1 MKYSFI
7 LCFILFSFKAISQ
20 NCSCVDGS
28 KDKKTGFA
36 AISGII
42 TSNDFYTLLISKQIN
57 FKDTTAAPVYK
68 LYLHAASKVI
78 LSDSMLQ
85 TKGSLELKLS
95 DSSVVTVD
103 GVEYSNNP
111 LGYCCS
117 IGFDVII
124 SEEKMRAIAKNPIA
138 ALTVVDLFTTTFPSK
153 KFKKQSCIAECLLLK
168 K

>member
-1 MKYSFI
+1 MQNPPFMRSCLI
-7 LCFILFSFKAISQ
+7 LCLVFFSLKTTSQ
-20 NCSCVDGS
+20 NCSCIGVV
-28 KDKKTGFA
+28 
-36 AISGII
+36 
-42 TSNDFYTLLISKQIN
+42 TSNDFYSLLIQKQNN
-57 FKDTTAAPVYK
+57 FKDTTVTPKYK
-68 LYLHAASKVI
+68 LYLHAVSKVI

-95 DSSVVTVD
+95 DSSVVAVA

-117 IGFDVII
+117 IGFDAII
-124 SEEKMRAIAKNPIA
+124 SEDLVRAIAKNPIA
-138 ALTVVDLFTTTFPSK
+138 AITIKDFFTTTFSPK